1 MTEPTSSQPA
11 TVAREAVRLVDIINL
26 SSSAN
31 TLLKNRVL
39 SMRARGV
46 DNRIICIDGPYVRPL
61 RDKGIPVETAGMPRG
76 VNPLRMLLATF
87 EMAAYLRRERI
98 DLVHTHCSMPGILG
112 RVAARLA
119 GVPVIIHTIHGL
131 HVHDRWNP
139 IMRNLYTLAEKLCGM
154 FTDMLLSQ
162 NRTDLDLAGR
172 YGLVPPERLRFI
184 GNGINVD
191 QFHPMPRAASP
202 DGALTIICTARL
214 EPVKN
219 HPQLFESVKQLKER
233 GIATRLWLVG
243 DGELKADYQ
252 ALCESMGIADRVEF
266 LGYRDDVPALLAQA
280 DVSVLTSVKEG
291 IPRALLEAMAM
302 ELPVIGTRVVGT
314 EETVRDGET
323 GYLIEYGDADALT
336 EKLARLAAD
345 PELRTKLG
353 RRGREVVLAEFDE
366 AQIVESL
373 ATVYRQTLRTKG
385 VAAQAVLSHAV
396 KP

>member
-11 TVAREAVRLVDIINL
+11 VVPREAVRLVDIINL

-39 SMRARGV
+39 SIRARGV
-46 DNRIICIDGPYVRPL
+46 DNRILCIDGPYVSGL
-61 RDKGIPVETAGMPRG
+61 REKGIPVETAGMPRG

-112 RVAARLA
+112 RLAARLA
-119 GVPVIIHTIHGL
+119 GVPVIVHTIHGL

-139 IMRNLYTLAEKLCGM
+139 VMRNLYTLAEKLCGM

-162 NRTDLDLAGR
+162 NRTDLDLAR
-172 YGLVPPERLRFI
+172 RLAFVPPERLRFI
-184 GNGINVD
+184 GNGID
-191 QFHPMPRAASP
+191 IERFHPMPRVKST
-202 DGALTIICTARL
+202 DGALTVICTARF

-219 HPQLFESVKQLKER
+219 HPQLFEAMKQLVER
-233 GIATRLWLVG
+233 GIDARLWLVG
-243 DGELKADYQ
+243 DGELRAQYQ
-252 ALCESMGIADRVEF
+252 ALCATLGIADRVDF

-323 GYLIEYGDADALT
+323 GYLIEYGDVPALT
-336 EKLARLAAD
+336 ERLARLAAD
-345 PELRTKLG
+345 PALRARLG
-353 RRGREVVLAEFDE
+353 KRGREVVLAEFDE
-366 AQIVESL
+366 QQIVESL
-373 ATVYRQTLRTKG
+373 ATVYRQLLRNKG
-385 VAAQAVLSHAV
+385 VAAQAVRPHAV

>member
-1 MTEPTSSQPA
+1 MTESSSVQPA
-11 TVAREAVRLVDIINL
+11 AVSREAVRMVDIINL

-39 SMRARGV
+39 SMRARGI
-46 DNRIICIDGPYVRPL
+46 DNRVMCIDGPYVRVL
-61 RDKGIPVETAGMPRG
+61 REKGIPVATAGMPRG
-76 VNPLRMLLATF
+76 LNPLRMLLATF

-98 DLVHTHCSMPGILG
+98 DVVHTHCSMPGILG

-119 GVPVIIHTIHGL
+119 GVPIIIHTIHGL

-139 IMRNLYTLAEKLCGM
+139 IMRNLYTLAEKVCGT

-162 NRTDLDLAGR
+162 NRTDLDLAR
-172 YGLVPPERLRFI
+172 RHAFVPPERLRFI
-184 GNGINVD
+184 GNGIDVD
-191 QFHPMPRAASP
+191 RFHPLPRVKTTE
-202 DGALTIICTARL
+202 GALTVICTARL

-219 HPQLFESVKQLKER
+219 HPQLFEAVQQLVQR
-233 GIATRLWLVG
+233 GVDTRLWLVG
-243 DGELKADYQ
+243 DGELKAEYQ
-252 ALCESMGIADRVEF
+252 ALCTTLGIVDRVEF

-302 ELPVIGTRVVGT
+302 ELPVVGTRVVGT

-323 GYLIEYGDADALT
+323 GYLIEYGDVAALT
-336 EKLARLAAD
+336 ERLARLAAD
-345 PELRTKLG
+345 PALRERLG
-353 RRGREVVLAEFDE
+353 KRGREVVLAEFDE
-366 AQIVESL
+366 EQIVESL
-373 ATVYRQTLRTKG
+373 ATVYRQLLRHKG
-385 VAAQAVLSHAV
+385 VAAHVVLPHPV